1 MAKFSIEIE
10 RFIDAYVLELASGN
24 AGIFAGAGM
33 SAPAGFVDWKTLLK
47 PLAEEL
53 HLDIAKEHDL
63 LGVAQYHVNSKENQ
77 RNTLNQLLITNFAVA
92 AAPTESHKLIAKLPV
107 SVIWTTNYDRLIEKA
122 FDEEGRVLDVKYE
135 RTHFTTTKP
144 NRTAVL
150 YKMHGDIEHPDK
162 AVLTKDDYEKYY
174 DSHGEFLNALSGGLT
189 ERTFLFV
196 GFSFTDPNLDFVLG
210 RIRSRFAQNQKR
222 HFCLMKERSK
232 VPNETEEEFAYD
244 RAKQA
249 LMIKDLMRFNIET
262 VLVTDYSQIPEIL
275 GEIHKRLR
283 AKTIFIGGSAAE
295 YGTWSQSQCYEM
307 LRDLASALVQQ
318 GYRIITGFGLGVG
331 EAVVTGAVERIQK
344 DNLDMDRHL
353 VMRPFP
359 RTQPSEG
366 VTLAQLYTKYRQEII
381 EPAGIFVAVFGN
393 KQVEGQT
400 VAATGLNEEID
411 IALSLGLQVV
421 PVGGTGWVS
430 RNRWMEAEKDLPRF
444 VHSDT
449 AELRE
454 ALARVGQDYEAPNEL
469 IQPVLD
475 IINMLSKG
483 N

>member
-1 MAKFSIEIE
+1 MARFSNDIE
-10 RFIDAYVLELASGN
+10 RFIDAYVLELAAGN
-24 AGIFAGAGM
+24 AAIFAGAGL
-33 SAPAGFVDWKTLLK
+33 SAPAGFVDWKSLLK

-53 HLDIAKEHDL
+53 RLDIDKEHDL
-63 LGVAQYHVNSKENQ
+63 LGVAQYHLNSKENQ
-77 RNTLNQLLITNFAVA
+77 RNQLNQLLITNFAVA
-92 AAPTESHKLIAKLPV
+92 AAPTISHKVIAKLPV
-107 SVIWTTNYDRLIEKA
+107 SLIWTTNYDRLIEKA

-162 AVLTKDDYEKYY
+162 AILTKDDYEKYY
-174 DSHGEFLNALSGGLT
+174 DSHGEFLNALSGALT
-189 ERTFLFV
+189 ERTFLFL
-196 GFSFTDPNLDFVLG
+196 GFSFKDPNLDFVLG

-232 VPNETEEEFAYD
+232 GPNETEEEFAYD
-244 RAKQA
+244 HIRQA

-262 VLVTDYSQIPEIL
+262 VLVADYSQIPEIL
-275 GEIHKRLR
+275 EEINKRLR

-295 YGTWSQSQCYEM
+295 YGAWTQNQSYDM

-331 EAVVTGAVERIQK
+331 EAIVTGAIERIQE
-344 DNLDMDRHL
+344 DSLELDRYL

-359 RTQPSEG
+359 RTQPSVG
-366 VTLAQLYTKYRQEII
+366 TTLAELYTTYRREII
-381 EPAGIFVAVFGN
+381 EPAGLFLSVFGN
-393 KQVEGQT
+393 KQVDGET
-400 VAATGLNEEID
+400 VDAGGLNQEID

-430 RNRWMEAEKDLPRF
+430 KARWEDAEKNPTRF
-444 VHSDT
+444 LKADT
-449 AELRE
+449 DELRD
-454 ALARVGQDYEAPNEL
+454 ALARVGKEYDSPNEL
-469 IQPVLD
+469 IQPILD
-475 IINMLSKG
+475 IINLLSKG